1 MPPFDVDADLSDD
14 HGYHL
19 AENGPVSLF
28 WRHSLF
34 DETVR
39 WLATHGYQVVRM
51 DAASWPTEAE
61 FHRAIASALGFPGY
75 YGSNLNAFNDCLG
88 DVAGYRY
95 GSLRDAAG
103 TVLAFSGYD
112 AFAARQPTCAQS
124 ILDVVAVQSRFAMLF
139 GHRMLCLVQSN
150 DPDIEFD
157 VVGAS
162 PVSWNQVEWMRTAR
176 GVGGSTIAT

>member
-1 MPPFDVDADLSDD
+1 M
-14 HGYHL
+14 
-19 AENGPVSLF
+19 
-28 WRHSLF
+28 
-34 DETVR
+34 
-39 WLATHGYQVVRM
+39 
-51 DAASWPTEAE
+51 
-61 FHRAIASALGFPGY
+61 
-75 YGSNLNAFNDCLG
+75 
-88 DVAGYRY
+88 
-95 GSLRDAAG
+95 
-103 TVLAFSGYD
+103 LAFSGYD